1 MSMLPEDRDE
11 LMWELARD
19 PLSDAAQ
26 QYRQRYPED
35 TAELDSRAA
44 MLGKFTAAKPV
55 GPAIIPA
62 PHVLLEKPTPEV
74 RMPRWSLGV
83 AAALL
88 VVSMALGYM
97 ALNRPQPQALA
108 TESGPRTLDAAA
120 EGQSMDKNAET
131 GERRVQGTSSG
142 SPEGVDP
149 NVAPGSSNQV
159 PTGPQPLAPVQPAD
173 PTMLPITIQDEG
185 TSLRSVIE
193 QIGMAAG
200 LSIEFAPGFTDSP
213 VSVRYVN
220 VPAMTILKTLGQ
232 SNGFTPLNQGDRKV
246 LIVPTTDPNAP
257 VLQDPNMGNGAGNGM
272 GNGQGLPD
280 PTGNANPGLSGPIS
294 R

>member
-35 TAELDSRAA
+35 TAELESRAA

-97 ALNRPQPQALA
+97 AYTRPQPQTLA
-108 TESGPRTLDAAA
+108 TDSGPRRLQAAEDQAKDAAA
-120 EGQSMDKNAET
+120 SG
-131 GERRVQGTSSG
+131 GERKIEGTTNG

-149 NVAPGSSNQV
+149 NVAPGTSNQV

-193 QIGMAAG
+193 QIGLAAG
-200 LSIEFAPGFTDSP
+200 LSIEFAPGFTDAP

-232 SNGFTPLNQGDRKV
+232 SNGFTPLSQGDRKV

-257 VLQDPNMGNGAGNGM
+257 VLQDPNMGNG
-272 GNGQGLPD
+272 QGLPD
-280 PTGNANPGLSGPIS
+280 PNGNTNSTLSGPIS

>member
-19 PLSDAAQ
+19 PLSEAAQ

-35 TAELDSRAA
+35 VAELESRAS

-88 VVSMALGYM
+88 IVSMALGYM
-97 ALNRPQPQALA
+97 AITRPQPQNLA
-108 TESGPRTLDAAA
+108 IESGPRSLQATENQAKDTAD
-120 EGQSMDKNAET
+120 ES
-131 GERRVQGTSSG
+131 GERRIQGTNSG
-142 SPEGVDP
+142 TPEGVDP
-149 NVAPGSSNQV
+149 NVAPGSNNTV

-200 LSIEFAPGFTDSP
+200 LTIEFAPGFTDSP

-246 LIVPTTDPNAP
+246 LIVPATDPNAP
-257 VLQDPNMGNGAGNGM
+257 VLQDPNMGT
-272 GNGQGLPD
+272 GQGLPD
-280 PTGNANPGLSGPIS
+280 PSGNTNPGLSGPIS